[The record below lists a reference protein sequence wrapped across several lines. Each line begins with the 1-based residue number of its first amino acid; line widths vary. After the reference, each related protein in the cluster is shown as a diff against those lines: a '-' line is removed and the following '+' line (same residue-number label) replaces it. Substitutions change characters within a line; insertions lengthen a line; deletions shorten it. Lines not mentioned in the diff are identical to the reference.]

1 MRTSGASARHHG
13 TRTKRTGKSGLVALV
28 RAPVLDHDKQHAVHN
43 ERQRHDGSVVE
54 MLLHP
59 VVERQADRRRRNA
72 AEHDLAPQHPRVAT
86 ALLALAGRKRV
97 ELVEKQHADSQ
108 NGAELNHDQEHIP
121 ERLAHVHLD
130 ELVHQDH
137 VTGRRDGQPFGDAL
151 DQAHEGRF

>member
-1 MRTSGASARHHG
+1 
-13 TRTKRTGKSGLVALV
+13 
-28 RAPVLDHDKQHAVHN
+28 
-43 ERQRHDGSVVE
+43 

-59 VVERQADRRRRNA
+59 VVERQTDRRRRNA
-72 AEHDLAPQHPRVAT
+72 AEHNLAPQHPGVAT
-86 ALLALAGRKRV
+86 ALLALAGRERI
-97 ELVEKQHADSQ
+97 ELMEEQHTDGQ

>member
-1 MRTSGASARHHG
+1 
-13 TRTKRTGKSGLVALV
+13 
-28 RAPVLDHDKQHAVHN
+28 
-43 ERQRHDGSVVE
+43 

-59 VVERQADRRRRNA
+59 VVERQTDRRGGNA
-72 AEHDLAPQHPRVAT
+72 AEHNLAPQHPGVAT
-86 ALLALAGRKRV
+86 ALLALAGRERI
-97 ELVEKQHADSQ
+97 ELMEEQHTDGQ

-137 VTGRRDGQPFGDAL
+137 VTGRRNRQPFGDAL

>member
-1 MRTSGASARHHG
+1 MRTGGASARHHS

-28 RAPVLDHDKQHAVHN
+28 RAPVLNHDKQYAVHN
-43 ERQRHDGSVVE
+43 ERQRHDGSIIE

-59 VVERQADRRRRNA
+59 VVKRQTDRRGGNA
-72 AEHDLAPQHPRVAT
+72 TEHNLAPQHPGVAT

-97 ELVEKQHADSQ
+97 EVVEEQDADGQ
-108 NGAELNHDQEHIP
+108 NGAKLNHDQEHIP

-130 ELVHQDH
+130 ELIHQDH
-137 VTGRRDGQPFGDAL
+137 VTGRGNRQPFGDAL

>member
-1 MRTSGASARHHG
+1 MRTGGTSTRHHS
-13 TRTKRTGKSGLVALV
+13 TRTKRTGNGHFLALV

-43 ERQRHDGSVVE
+43 ERQRHDGSIVE

-59 VVERQADRRRRNA
+59 VVERQTDRRGGNA
-72 AEHDLAPQHPRVAT
+72 AEHNLAPQHPGVAT
-86 ALLALAGRKRV
+86 ALLTLAGRERV
-97 ELVEKQHADSQ
+97 ELMEEQHTDGQ
-108 NGAELNHDQEHIP
+108 NGAELNHNQEHIP

-137 VTGRRDGQPFGDAL
+137 VTGRRNRQPFGDAL

>member
-43 ERQRHDGSVVE
+43 ERQRHDGSIVE

-59 VVERQADRRRRNA
+59 VVKRQTDRRGGNA
-72 AEHDLAPQHPRVAT
+72 AEHNLAPQHPGVAT
-86 ALLALAGRKRV
+86 TLLAFAGRKRV
-97 ELVEKQHADSQ
+97 EVVKEQDADGQ
-108 NGAELNHDQEHIP
+108 NGAKLNHDQEHIP

-137 VTGRRDGQPFGDAL
+137 VTGRRNRQPFGDAL